1 MTAFQFG
8 RAAAGTSLLATGLS
22 GACMQFFAADHACP
36 PVIVWLLIAL
46 TGFVLIPKP
55 WGRKAR
61 SD

>member
-8 RAAAGTSLLATGLS
+8 RAAVGMSLLATGLS
-22 GACMQFFAADHACP
+22 GACTQLLAADHACP

-46 TGFVLIPKP
+46 TGFVLVPKP

-61 SD
+61 GD